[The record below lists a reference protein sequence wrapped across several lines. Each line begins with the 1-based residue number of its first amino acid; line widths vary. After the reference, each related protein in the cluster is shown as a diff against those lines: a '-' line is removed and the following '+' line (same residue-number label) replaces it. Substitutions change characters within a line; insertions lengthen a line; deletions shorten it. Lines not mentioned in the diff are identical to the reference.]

1 MKKIR
6 VYDTTL
12 RDGVQGEG
20 VSFSSIGKIRL
31 AKRLDEFGVDYIEGG
46 YAASNPK
53 DMEFFRE
60 IKKETLRHAK
70 IAAFG
75 STRRAHNTVEE
86 DPGMQA
92 LLEADTEV
100 TTIFGKSWDLH
111 VHEVLCVTP
120 EENLTMIRE
129 SVAYLKS
136 KGREV
141 IYDAEHFYD
150 GYRTNPDYALAT
162 LLAAEESGA
171 DLVVLCDTNG
181 GCLPSEIFT
190 ITDAISSRLHVPIGI
205 HTHNDSGMAEANTLA
220 AVRAGASQ
228 VQGTINGF
236 GERTGNANLCTIL
249 PCLML
254 KMDCETSVK
263 LEELRPVSLYAYD
276 LSNVRPNKKDPF
288 VGESAF
294 AHKAGMHV
302 NGVQKN
308 PASFEHTDPANV
320 GNKRRVLVSELSG
333 ASNIFLKA
341 VELGMTFRKNDPEL
355 KNILH
360 EMERLEK
367 DGYEYEAAE
376 ASFKLMIQKVLKQHK
391 PFFNLEGF
399 RVIVEKR
406 NMNEPSISEA
416 TVKLSVDGQEELT
429 AGEGHGP
436 VDALNQAMRRAL
448 NRFYPG
454 IADVYLT
461 DYRVRI
467 LDPEEAT
474 AAKTRVLIES
484 SDGVNSWGTVGVS
497 ENLIEASWEALV
509 DSVEYKLLL
518 DEQMPSGAASQ
529 APGENR

>member
-1 MKKIR
+1 MKKISI
-6 VYDTTL
+6 YDTTL

-20 VSFSSIGKIRL
+20 VSFSSIGKVHL
-31 AKRLDEFGVDYIEGG
+31 ALRLDEFGVDYIEGG
-46 YAASNPK
+46 YAGSNPK
-53 DMEFFRE
+53 DMEFFRA
-60 IKKETLRHAK
+60 IKKETLSHAK

-75 STRRAHNTVEE
+75 STRRAGKTVEE

-92 LLEADTEV
+92 LIEADTEV
-100 TTIFGKSWDLH
+100 VTIFGKAWELH
-111 VHEVLCVTP
+111 VHEVLRVTP
-120 EENLTMIRE
+120 EENLAMIRD

-136 KGREV
+136 RGREV

-150 GYRTNPDYALAT
+150 GYKANSEYALASVRA
-162 LLAAEESGA
+162 AAEAGA
-171 DLVVLCDTNG
+171 DRVVLCDTNG
-181 GCLPSEIFT
+181 GCLPDEIFT
-190 ITDAISSRLHVPIGI
+190 ITEEVGRLLDVPIGI
-205 HTHNDSGMAEANTLA
+205 HTHNDAGLADANSLEG
-220 AVRAGASQ
+220 VRAGATQ

-254 KMDCETSVK
+254 KMECGTSVR
-263 LEELRPVSLYAYD
+263 LEELRQVSLYAYE
-276 LSNVRPNKKDPF
+276 LSNVRPDKKDPF

-308 PASFEHTDPANV
+308 PVSFEHTDPASV
-320 GNKRRVLVSELSG
+320 GNKRRVLISELSG

-341 VELGMTFRKNDPEL
+341 VEMGMQFQKNDPEL

-406 NMNEPSISEA
+406 NVDEPCISEA
-416 TVKLSVDGQEELT
+416 TVKLSVNGEEELT

-448 NRFYPG
+448 TRFYPG
-454 IADVYLT
+454 IEDVYLT

-484 SDGVNSWGTVGVS
+484 SDGVNNWGTVGVS

-518 DEQMPSGAASQ
+518 EEQQSLQ
-529 APGENR
+529 K